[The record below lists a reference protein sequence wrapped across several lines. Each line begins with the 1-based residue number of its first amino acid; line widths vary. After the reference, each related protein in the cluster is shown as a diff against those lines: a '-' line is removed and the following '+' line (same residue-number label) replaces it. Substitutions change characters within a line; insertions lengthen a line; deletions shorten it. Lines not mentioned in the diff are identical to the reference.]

1 MVRGDGHDPKEP
13 LGSAFTYLCLG
24 AGWSTASNTPF
35 RMHKTWVHEG
45 RGTPLVA
52 HWPKGIAAR
61 GELRQTQG
69 HVIDVVPTVLELAG
83 YRRRIQA
90 ERTGRPGRS
99 LVPVFA
105 KDVVLKRDTLWWA
118 HEGNRAVR
126 VKD

>member
-1 MVRGDGHDPKEP
+1 
-13 LGSAFTYLCLG
+13 
-24 AGWSTASNTPF
+24 
-35 RMHKTWVHEG
+35 MHKTWVHEG
-45 RGTPLVA
+45 GACTPLVA

-83 YRRRIQA
+83 LPQA
-90 ERTGRPGRS
+90 YPAPNAPAGPGRS

-126 VKD
+126 